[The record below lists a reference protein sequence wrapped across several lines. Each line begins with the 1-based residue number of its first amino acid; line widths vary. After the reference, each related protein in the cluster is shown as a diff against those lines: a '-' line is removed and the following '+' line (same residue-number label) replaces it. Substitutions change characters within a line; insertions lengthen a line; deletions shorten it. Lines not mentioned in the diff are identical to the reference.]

1 MKFVYDYLPFI
12 WARKNVEMP
21 GRIIIIKMI
30 GDIFYKYYSK
40 YSSAF
45 AFGLKRSTI
54 YAIIVWLKI
63 RVATVGLFCWNIW
76 KHILKSTVAFL
87 NLSNCQ
93 GQADICENWNWHF
106 LSKFIDDI
114 KTKTVFLLFLYNI
127 LPYIMASSFQHLKAP
142 SCEGD
147 DGHWTS
153 LVPYR
158 RPIAA
163 VRRGRVGELKLS
175 PSCHF

>member
-1 MKFVYDYLPFI
+1 MQILFKVFMSPLPL
-12 WARKNVEMP
+12 V
-21 GRIIIIKMI
+21 
-30 GDIFYKYYSK
+30 
-40 YSSAF
+40 
-45 AFGLKRSTI
+45 LKDQLSMQLLCDLRSEL
-54 YAIIVWLKI
+54 A
-63 RVATVGLFCWNIW
+63 VGLFCWNIW

-93 GQADICENWNWHF
+93 GQAEICGNWNWHF

-127 LPYIMASSFQHLKAP
+127 LPYNGFQHLKAP
-142 SCEGD
+142 SCGGD

-163 VRRGRVGELKLS
+163 VRRGSVGELKLS